1 MSGNEPFIPK
11 DEVAF
16 LGNWTFLRDVLDHVN
31 PKFDVEF
38 NGDGPGGRLGFLI
51 TNLLTSNVSGAV
63 NSGSCTVLGECST
76 RSTQNLT

>member
-1 MSGNEPFIPK
+1 MSENGTFIPK

-38 NGDGPGGRLGFLI
+38 NGDGPGGRLGLPYNKFTDLKCLRCSKFGKL
-51 TNLLTSNVSGAV
+51 NCSRG
-63 NSGSCTVLGECST
+63 VL
-76 RSTQNLT
+76 N

>member
-1 MSGNEPFIPK
+1 MGPKTQKCFLMSENGTFIPK

-38 NGDGPGGRLGFLI
+38 NVDGPGGRLGFLI

-63 NSGSCTVLGECST
+63 NSGS
-76 RSTQNLT
+76 

>member
-1 MSGNEPFIPK
+1 MSGNEPFISK

-63 NSGSCTVLGECST
+63 NSAFGKLHRSRGVL
-76 RSTQNLT
+76 N

>member
-1 MSGNEPFIPK
+1 MSENGTFIPK
-11 DEVAF
+11 DEVTF

-63 NSGSCTVLGECST
+63 NSGS
-76 RSTQNLT
+76 